1 LTRRERELTR
11 FSRWEPPVI
20 KEGEPTIYNWIVRWK
35 SGFELG
41 HQTDIGAFTYIN
53 AKMGVVLEDHVQI
66 GSHCAVYS
74 ISTVDNKS
82 GRVVLKR
89 NCKIGSHSV
98 IMPGVTIGRN
108 SIVGAFSFVNRDI
121 PDGVLAY
128 GVPVQII
135 RDLTVDEMADG

>member
-1 LTRRERELTR
+1 MTR
-11 FSRWEPPVI
+11 FDRWEPPDI
-20 KEGEPTIYNWIVRWK
+20 EEGKPTIYNWIVRWK

-41 HQTDIGAFTYIN
+41 YKTDIGAFTYIN
-53 AKMGVVLEDHVQI
+53 AKKGVILEDYVQI

-74 ISTVDNKS
+74 ISTIDDKD

-121 PDGVLAY
+121 PDDVLAY
-128 GVPVQII
+128 GVPVRII
-135 RDLTVDEMADG
+135 RDLTVDEMTDG

>member
-1 LTRRERELTR
+1 MAR
-11 FSRWEPPVI
+11 FERWEPPEI
-20 KEGEPTIYNWIVRWK
+20 KEGKPTVYNWIVRWK

-41 HQTDIGAFTYIN
+41 NQTDIGAFTYIN
-53 AKMGVVLEDHVQI
+53 AKKGVIFEDHVQI

-74 ISTVDNKS
+74 ISTIDNKS
-82 GRVVLKR
+82 GRVVLKQ

-128 GVPVQII
+128 GVPVRII

>member
-1 LTRRERELTR
+1 MTR
-11 FSRWEPPVI
+11 FDRWEPPDI
-20 KEGEPTIYNWIVRWK
+20 EEGKPTVYNWIVRWK

-41 HQTDIGAFTYIN
+41 YQTDIGAFTYIN
-53 AKMGVVLEDHVQI
+53 AKKGVILEDHVQI

-82 GRVVLKR
+82 GRVVLRR

-98 IMPGVTIGRN
+98 IMPGVTVGRN

-121 PDGVLAY
+121 PAGVLAY
-128 GVPVQII
+128 GVPVRII

>member
-1 LTRRERELTR
+1 MTR
-11 FSRWEPPVI
+11 FDRWEPPAI
-20 KEGEPTIYNWIVRWK
+20 EEGKPTIYNWIVRCK

-41 HQTDIGAFTYIN
+41 YKTDIGAFTYIN
-53 AKMGVVLEDHVQI
+53 AKKGVIVEDYVQI

-74 ISTVDNKS
+74 ISTIDNKA

-89 NCKIGSHSV
+89 NCKVGSHSV

-121 PDGVLAY
+121 PGGVLAY
-128 GVPVQII
+128 GVPVRII
-135 RDLTVDEMADG
+135 RDLTVDEMTER

>member
-1 LTRRERELTR
+1 MTR
-11 FSRWEPPVI
+11 FDRWEPPDI
-20 KEGEPTIYNWIVRWK
+20 EEGKPTVYNWIVRWK
-35 SGFELG
+35 SEFELG
-41 HQTDIGAFTYIN
+41 YQTDIGAFTYIN
-53 AKMGVVLEDHVQI
+53 AKNGVIFEDNVQI

-98 IMPGVTIGRN
+98 IMPGVTVGQN

-121 PDGVLAY
+121 PAGVLAY
-128 GVPVQII
+128 GVPVRII